1 MICPLHHST
10 TPSLLHSITPPLHHS
25 STPPLNSSTPRLHKS
40 STSRTLTLLL
50 IVMTIIWGTN
60 YSIVKSAFREID
72 PQAFN
77 AIRMT
82 IASLVFLAIILGM
95 RLVPRRADR
104 AASPDGG
111 DQVASI
117 FHTPAPLT
125 RRDWLG
131 LIGLA
136 VVGHCLYQYCFIAG
150 LARTSV
156 ANTSLLL
163 AATPVII
170 ALATAA
176 LGLDRI
182 GLPHWAGAVLSVIGI
197 YVIVGGARIDASSAA
212 GDLLTLAAVC
222 CWAAFTIG
230 ARPLMV
236 HHSPVG
242 VTGISMAL
250 GTALYVPL
258 VSGHLRAVDWGSLS
272 GLTWAALVYSALFA
286 LCVAYTIW
294 YAAVRA
300 IGSAR
305 TAVYSNVVPLVAMAT
320 AVIFLGE
327 PIGPRKIAGAAAVL
341 VGVTLTRV
349 GGRRMTIPAEE

>member
-1 MICPLHHST
+1 MKVR
-10 TPSLLHSITPPLHHS
+10 PSGLDVLLV
-25 STPPLNSSTPRLHKS
+25 
-40 STSRTLTLLL
+40 
-50 IVMTIIWGTN
+50 VMTIIWGTN

-77 AIRMT
+77 AIRMM
-82 IASLVFLAIILGM
+82 IASAVFLAIIFAM
-95 RLVPRRADR
+95 RFVPRWAEA

-111 DQVASI
+111 EQLASI
-117 FHTPAPLT
+117 LHTPDPLT

-131 LIGLA
+131 LFALA
-136 VVGHCLYQYCFIAG
+136 VVGHCIYQYCFIAG

-170 ALATAA
+170 ALVTAA

-182 GLPHWAGAVLSVIGI
+182 GLPHWAGAVLSVVGI
-197 YVIVGGARIDASSAA
+197 YAIVGGAHVDASSTA

-222 CWAAFTIG
+222 CWATFTIG

-242 VTGISMAL
+242 VTGISMAI

-258 VSGHLRAVDWGSLS
+258 VWRHLRAVDWATVS
-272 GLTWAALVYSALFA
+272 GTTWVALVYSALFA

-320 AVIFLGE
+320 ATVFLGE
-327 PIGPRKIAGAAAVL
+327 PLGARKIAGAAAVL
-341 VGVTLTRV
+341 VGVALTRV
-349 GGRRMTIPAEE
+349 GRKRVMIPAEE